1 MPDELADLLM
11 GATERA
17 GLDEAPGKSGASLER
32 VVIDG
37 QAYVLKHLDLS
48 RDWTMRASG
57 CLRGA
62 PLVLWERGILARLP
76 GCLNQP
82 IVGMAS
88 TPGGRGYWLVASD
101 GGIFSFGDARFFGS
115 TGALHLNRPIVGMA
129 AYNVT
134 PVTAAYA
141 SPATVSATPLISG
154 G

>member
-37 QAYVLKHLDLS
+37 QAYVLKHLDLG

-62 PLVLWERGILARLP
+62 RSTCGNGASWPACP
-76 GCLNQP
+76 A
-82 IVGMAS
+82 AS
-88 TPGGRGYWLVASD
+88 TSRSWPRPRS
-101 GGIFSFGDARFFGS
+101 
-115 TGALHLNRPIVGMA
+115 GAA
-129 AYNVT
+129 A
-134 PVTAAYA
+134 PC
-141 SPATVSATPLISG
+141 
-154 G
+154 